1 MDNNSAI
8 EIIYHL
14 EARKEMLDNRFRSA
28 ENSII
33 GRDNSFLPFITN
45 RSGAISER
53 KLNSFI
59 NELMNGL
66 FKSGKAGV
74 ITRPRF
80 IEMCECFLYCTIQGI
95 GEYNERYRYAERGA
109 CFFSD
114 IVDIAKH
121 SNNLIFLHKDLL
133 QKYEFETAGIDEAD
147 DYFDAKFEN
156 ELQWG
161 GFFRYCDAAYY
172 ILTGKSITYAFTNED
187 YDKLWNERER
197 EYAEAYGFDSVEEF
211 HKWQEEAQEAEKEL
225 DIPEN
230 PVDSEYKSF
239 TEEEEYLSSTAALR
253 KEKNEAFRKRVPCP
267 EKFAEKYL
275 RFRELFFEFDLYYQV
290 KLFDYAE
297 LMVDFFL
304 YNNDMS
310 SLSEDECF
318 AMLCYRTNKMY
329 ANVKNDRARSVSK
342 A

>member
-1 MDNNSAI
+1 MGNSAI
-8 EIIYHL
+8 DRIYHL

-45 RSGAISER
+45 RSGVISER

-59 NELMNGL
+59 KELMNGI
-66 FKSGKAGV
+66 FESGKTGV
-74 ITRPRF
+74 ISLPEFR
-80 IEMCECFLYCTIQGI
+80 EMCECFLYCTIQGI
-95 GEYNERYRYAERGA
+95 GEYNERYRYAERRP

-114 IVDIAKH
+114 IVNIAKH
-121 SNNLIFLHKDLL
+121 SNNLIFLQKELL

-161 GFFRYCDAAYY
+161 GFFRYCDAACY
-172 ILTGKSITYAFTNED
+172 ILTGKSITSAFTKEE
-187 YDKLWNERER
+187 YDKLWNEREQ
-197 EYAEAYGFDSVEEF
+197 EYAEVYGFDSVEEF
-211 HKWQEEAQEAEKEL
+211 HKLEKEAEEAEKEL
-225 DIPEN
+225 DFLNNPEE
-230 PVDSEYKSF
+230 SEYESF
-239 TEEEEYLSSTAALR
+239 EETDEYFKRNAAIR
-253 KEKNEAFRKRVPCP
+253 KEKNNEWRKTVLNPA
-267 EKFAEKYL
+267 KFAEKYL

-297 LMVDFFL
+297 LMVDLFL